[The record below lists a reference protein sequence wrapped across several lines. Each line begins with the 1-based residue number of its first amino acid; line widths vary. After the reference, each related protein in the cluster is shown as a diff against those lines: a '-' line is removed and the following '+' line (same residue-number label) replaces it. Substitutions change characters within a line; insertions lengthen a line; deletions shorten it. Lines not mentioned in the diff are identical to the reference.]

1 MAEKPRLGN
10 KVRKLRLR
18 HGLTQVDLA
27 DQLGISA
34 SYLNLIEHNQ
44 RPVTVPLL
52 LKLGQLFEINL
63 QDFAEGD
70 RAHLL
75 ADLTEV
81 FGDALFEGHEVK
93 PADLQ
98 ELVATST
105 VISRAV
111 VALYRGYRRAQED
124 ANALAEN
131 GCVGKRIW
139 IPETCTDSS
148 PDTSP
153 SRSGSRFTSSPRT
166 PARARFGATT
176 RRPGVS

>member
-27 DQLGISA
+27 GRLGISA

-44 RPVTVPLL
+44 RAVTVPLL

-98 ELVATST
+98 DLVATSA
-105 VISRAV
+105 VMGRAV
-111 VALYRGYRRAQED
+111 VALYRAGRRRPVSRLPAGAGRCQHTGR
-124 ANALAEN
+124 ATLRWRAALEH
-131 GCVGKRIW
+131 
-139 IPETCTDSS
+139 
-148 PDTSP
+148 
-153 SRSGSRFTSSPRT
+153 GSRPS
-166 PARARFGATT
+166 ARRGDHRFSAGEDELL
-176 RRPGVS
+176 P